1 MAGRK
6 PSTSTDTPSA
16 DSADVTTQAAPAPTL
31 PRYVEYLG
39 ELRGSVF
46 GADGEPIGRVERGSI
61 LRLDTAD
68 ALARVQD
75 VQGNYLADWKGT
87 TAARFNEQEAAAGRL
102 MTEADDGEA
111 TSEARTP
118 ADTDTLTGTEADASA
133 PTTEGSDLA

>member
-6 PSTSTDTPSA
+6 TSTDTP
-16 DSADVTTQAAPAPTL
+16 ADVTTQAAPAPTL

-75 VQGNYLADWKGT
+75 LQGEYLADWKGT
-87 TAARFNEQEAAAGRL
+87 TAARFNEQQSALGEVVTDEA
-102 MTEADDGEA
+102 EGEA
-111 TSEARTP
+111 TDQPLTP
-118 ADTDTLTGTEADASA
+118 ADTAALTGTDASA
-133 PTTEGSDLA
+133 PTEGSDPA

>member
-6 PSTSTDTPSA
+6 PSTDTPA
-16 DSADVTTQAAPAPTL
+16 DATTQAAPAPTL

-39 ELRGSVF
+39 DLRGSVF

-75 VQGNYLADWKGT
+75 LQGEYLADWKGT
-87 TAARFNEQEAAAGRL
+87 TAARFNEQQIALGEVVTDAA
-102 MTEADDGEA
+102 DGEA

-118 ADTDTLTGTEADASA
+118 TDTGTDTLTGASADASA
-133 PTTEGSDLA
+133 PTEGSDLA

>member
-6 PSTSTDTPSA
+6 PSTDTP
-16 DSADVTTQAAPAPTL
+16 ADVTTQAAPAPTL

-75 VQGNYLADWKGT
+75 PQGEYLADWKGT
-87 TAARFNEQEAAAGRL
+87 TAARFNEQQLALGEVVTDAA
-102 MTEADDGEA
+102 DGEA

-118 ADTDTLTGTEADASA
+118 AGTGTDTLTGTEADASA
-133 PTTEGSDLA
+133 PTEGSDLA

>member
-6 PSTSTDTPSA
+6 TSPDTP
-16 DSADVTTQAAPAPTL
+16 SADVTTQAAPAPTL

-87 TAARFNEQEAAAGRL
+87 TAGRFNEQQIALGEAVTDAA
-102 MTEADDGEA
+102 DGEA

-118 ADTDTLTGTEADASA
+118 TDTGTDTLTGTEADASA
-133 PTTEGSDLA
+133 PTEGSDLA